1 MSDPLSEAEWLRET
15 KGFSETVGAANARQ
29 AFLADPN
36 VLPSSFGLCYRREED
51 IDRVPRYPTDRDGR
65 SAVRPHREGRLTDSG
80 RPDVVPEVRPDVDRA
95 RAPIGRHRADP
106 HRSSETLTTIVRAND
121 LRVDE
126 RMSRPDAPQQASKPD
141 IAVGSVGCCLLQ
153 AFVVDD
159 VDGAFGTDGHDGPEA
174 LDARRRHG
182 ARDRFRGAP
191 GCTSV
196 VREAQEDVDAEPGLH
211 QRLPELPVAG
221 TEPAIDFGELQVAP
235 PSSEKL
241 RKTLMETRFCAV
253 LGADVGTLALGKTTR
268 TRPSASPWL
277 STAIRG

>member
-51 IDRVPRYPTDRDGR
+51 IDRVPRYPTDRDGL

-159 VDGAFGTDGHDGPEA
+159 VDGP
-174 LDARRRHG
+174 
-182 ARDRFRGAP
+182 
-191 GCTSV
+191 S
-196 VREAQEDVDAEPGLH
+196 EPTVTTG
-211 QRLPELPVAG
+211 QKRLTPVAG

-241 RKTLMETRFCAV
+241 RKTLTETRFCAV